1 MLTRYDKP
9 FRGYSRSN
17 SYPPGR
23 PPFEGEKDAAPP
35 LSKSP
40 HLHDC
45 SVTKCH
51 HYKTRHSLSTPH
63 LHDVGV
69 TDCWLVRPTR
79 PIFFGGRVGL
89 TSELTPASSH
99 TLGPHNFGATSIGQ
113 SLPSARNFP
122 ISTSRPQIEVV
133 PHTFGATSL
142 GKFLQPATPF
152 LISTSRPQIEVV
164 PHTFGATS
172 LGQSLQPAT
181 PFPISTSP
189 PQNEYLASRYFLS
202 STKRQPPTS
211 STSHH
216 RSLRNPLHNDS
227 VPINP
232 SILIGTTT
240 SFTPPPSSVCPN
252 TELEPLP
259 TPAAPLPDNIFV
271 PPHILPSFQPVPPH
285 HTNAFYRPPFPPSH
299 ISTIDGDFCACPPHI
314 SHIDN
319 LTGWPT
325 PATSSSY
332 DAVFV
337 HLIQALR
344 FTSIQ
349 DCNAHPPFVNPRST
363 NDPHFVSLLAQ
374 QLPSQLQQG
383 IGTSDMRPHVV
394 SAGSDSIHMLDA
406 PRPRSSGQHMTFPDS
421 PPTGVDLRIPSTVVA
436 VSLPARMYIAN
447 STSQHLRITGNP
459 GIQNSE
465 AHITYRMV
473 TAVILVEV
481 GESILDDATNPILTD
496 LVVIITRSNASPPT
510 LPVATFLFLHAP
522 IASPHDTRISL
533 SHILLN
539 HAEFDQPLP
548 LGNVL
553 N

>member
-1 MLTRYDKP
+1 MGTTINDITISP
-9 FRGYSRSN
+9 GCSPPTDTN
-17 SYPPGR
+17 S
-23 PPFEGEKDAAPP
+23 P
-35 LSKSP
+35 LS
-40 HLHDC
+40 
-45 SVTKCH
+45 
-51 HYKTRHSLSTPH
+51 
-63 LHDVGV
+63 
-69 TDCWLVRPTR
+69 
-79 PIFFGGRVGL
+79 
-89 TSELTPASSH
+89 
-99 TLGPHNFGATSIGQ
+99 
-113 SLPSARNFP
+113 FP
-122 ISTSRPQIEVV
+122 Q
-133 PHTFGATSL
+133 
-142 GKFLQPATPF
+142 
-152 LISTSRPQIEVV
+152 
-164 PHTFGATS
+164 
-172 LGQSLQPAT
+172 
-181 PFPISTSP
+181 
-189 PQNEYLASRYFLS
+189 
-202 STKRQPPTS
+202 
-211 STSHH
+211 
-216 RSLRNPLHNDS
+216 
-227 VPINP
+227 
-232 SILIGTTT
+232 
-240 SFTPPPSSVCPN
+240 VCPN

-259 TPAAPLPDNIFV
+259 TPAAPLPANIFV

-285 HTNAFYRPPFPPSH
+285 HTNALYRPPFPPSH

-314 SHIDN
+314 SQIDN

-332 DAVFV
+332 DAVFA

-349 DCNAHPPFVNPRST
+349 DS
-363 NDPHFVSLLAQ
+363 Q

-394 SAGSDSIHMLDA
+394 SGGSDSIHMLDA

-481 GESILDDATNPILTD
+481 GESILDDAITPILTD
-496 LVVIITRSNASPPT
+496 LVVKITRSNASPPT
-510 LPVATFLFLHAP
+510 PPVATFLFLHAP

-539 HAEFDQPLP
+539 QAEFDQPLP